1 MSERQKEISLSLLAL
16 WGYAEANPAPKQMS
30 AALPVEET
38 VRKYKGKTI
47 KKRPDGRYWTRYY
60 KDGVQ
65 HSVYG
70 KTASECVANLKQAM
84 SGNAPAAAITL
95 DEWLE
100 QWIKL
105 YKINKVRQ
113 TTVNKITGLLKCVD
127 DKLRS
132 CAINKITSIDVQR
145 FLNGIEFERK
155 REQVY
160 VCLKDAFTR
169 AHKNKLIK
177 ENPFDVVE
185 IAKAKRQRRSK
196 ALTVSEEKRFI
207 EACSRNKYGNLFLLC
222 LYQGLRLG
230 EALALTEA
238 DVDTEKMTLTVN
250 KSLNGDGVISPPKTE
265 TSNRTMP
272 LFRRSLDVLPHVGK
286 GERLFAATTR
296 KYYQKQ
302 IHQICRE
309 LELENV
315 SAHTL
320 RHTFATRCSEAGV
333 PPKVVQKWLG
343 HATLEMTLN
352 VYTHV
357 NAEEEQKETLKFD
370 TYFDTC
376 FC

>member
-1 MSERQKEISLSLLAL
+1 M
-16 WGYAEANPAPKQMS
+16 
-30 AALPVEET
+30 
-38 VRKYKGKTI
+38 
-47 KKRPDGRYWTRYY
+47 
-60 KDGVQ
+60 
-65 HSVYG
+65 
-70 KTASECVANLKQAM
+70 
-84 SGNAPAAAITL
+84 
-95 DEWLE
+95 
-100 QWIKL
+100 
-105 YKINKVRQ
+105 
-113 TTVNKITGLLKCVD
+113 
-127 DKLRS
+127 
-132 CAINKITSIDVQR
+132 
-145 FLNGIEFERK
+145 
-155 REQVY
+155 
-160 VCLKDAFTR
+160 
-169 AHKNKLIK
+169 
-177 ENPFDVVE
+177 
-185 IAKAKRQRRSK
+185 
-196 ALTVSEEKRFI
+196 SEEKRFI